1 MDVLV
6 NELLMRNKKYSTS
19 ISCLVRN
26 FAYRSI
32 GICINTI

>member
-6 NELLMRNKKYSTS
+6 NELLMRN
-19 ISCLVRN
+19 IQLPFLCLVRN